1 MGRESPCRYGPRG
14 PMILQ
19 AAEGQGAAMCLDW
32 SPLRRRAASA
42 GSQPGRRAA
51 ARWHG
56 WGVAPEGA
64 GSLAPPGRAPQQG
77 ARRWVCGQTSAS
89 AGAGWQGVGERG
101 RVGRREK
108 WLCFSYT
115 LPILLRGKQ
124 GTSQR
129 QGWNLARDL
138 AVGTNAGCACV
149 SGPAPSPQPRRSP
162 RRPASP
168 KGSRK

>member
-1 MGRESPCRYGPRG
+1 MCQQIVFGTDYGTRKFDLGSGAEFLCKKSLFYGPVESYFAAYDSVVLTG
-14 PMILQ
+14 P
-19 AAEGQGAAMCLDW
+19 
-32 SPLRRRAASA
+32 
-42 GSQPGRRAA
+42 
-51 ARWHG
+51 RWHG

-64 GSLAPPGRAPQQG
+64 GSLDPPGRAPQQG

-101 RVGRREK
+101 RVRLREK
-108 WLCFSYT
+108 WLCFSYA